1 MQKIPYRFLFG
12 LLALFIISTSAYNTF
27 IIARQTSDENLYANQ
42 EQGVVLI
49 QITPG
54 GVSDD
59 AGLRVGGGHEAEKK
73 DENGKEKS
81 FGHRIGGNSGSSG
94 ARIVRTYSVIR

>member
-59 AGLRVGGGHEAEKK
+59 AGLRVGDRLVRINGVDIRSANHAQSFLDRAKPPRAEQ
-73 DENGKEKS
+73 GQ
-81 FGHRIGGNSGSSG
+81 
-94 ARIVRTYSVIR
+94 TT